1 MIKSLV
7 NYLKEVKAEASK
19 VNWPVRDQVVNN
31 TYVVIISSIVMGAV
45 IASMDWALSAGL
57 KFLVK

>member
-1 MIKSLV
+1 MIKSVV

-19 VNWPVRDQVVNN
+19 VNWPGRDQVVNN

-57 KFLVK
+57 KFLIK

>member
-19 VNWPVRDQVVNN
+19 VNWPGRDQVVNN
-31 TYVVIISSIVMGAV
+31 TYVVIISSIVMAAV
-45 IASMDWALSAGL
+45 IASMDWILNTGL
-57 KFLVK
+57 KFLIK